1 MPGPNP
7 PSPVPDRSEWLDRL
21 EHDVALDL
29 AESVRERGEVLD
41 RLETC
46 FPAYPDPAT
55 ARRVEALR
63 ARFEAVDRRLA
74 AGLRADLRAGRGR
87 ERLLRLAATSGA
99 VRGDHYDHLD
109 DLVAGLLQLE
119 APAAVPEPQAE
130 MVFYQPTPA
139 RHVFDLVARSA
150 LGAGDVFVDLGS
162 GLGHV
167 PMLVGLCTDAR
178 ATGIEWQPAYVE
190 RARAAAAALQLQ
202 RVVFVQQDAR
212 AADLSTGTVFYL
224 YTPFTGS
231 ILRAVLDALR
241 VEAGKRPIRV
251 CSYGPCT
258 HVLAREPWLASPEP
272 VEADRIAL
280 FGPCIG

>member
-1 MPGPNP
+1 
-7 PSPVPDRSEWLDRL
+7 VPDRSEWLDRL

-87 ERLLRLAATSGA
+87 ERLL
-99 VRGDHYDHLD
+99 
-109 DLVAGLLQLE
+109 QLE
-119 APAAVPEPQAE
+119 APAAVPEPEAE